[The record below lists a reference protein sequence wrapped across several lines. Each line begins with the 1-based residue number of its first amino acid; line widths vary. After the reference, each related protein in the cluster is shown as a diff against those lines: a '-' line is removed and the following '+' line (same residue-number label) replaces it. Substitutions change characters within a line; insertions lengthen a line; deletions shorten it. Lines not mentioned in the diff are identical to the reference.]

1 MDGADARLCRRD
13 PCGRASTNCSAVIRP
28 PTRIDQTLTIAVLA
42 LLLVGV
48 FFVLQPFLTAIVWA
62 VILAATLWPLFVW
75 LRDRLNGRSSLAAF
89 LVVSLVALTVFA
101 PFVIVGA
108 TIAENADRVAGWVRM
123 LAEEGP
129 PEPPVWVGQL
139 PYIGERAAE
148 YWGGFAHDT
157 SKVIDE
163 LRKIAEPARKV
174 AVSGGATVLGAL
186 LQLALSI
193 VIAFFLFQDGEALA
207 GRLRG
212 AAGRIAGERGQ
223 RLATVA
229 AATVRGVVLGI
240 LGTALVQ
247 GVLAAIG
254 FAIAGIKAAPLLG
267 FVTFFLSPV
276 PIGPPLVW
284 IPAGLWL
291 LKQGSTGMGIF
302 VLGWGALVV
311 STVDNVIKPLII
323 SRGSDLPFVLV
334 LMGVLGGAVAFG
346 FIGVFLGPVLLAVA
360 YALLK
365 EWAISAPVQEP
376 AEASP
381 SSDGPPGPG

>member
-1 MDGADARLCRRD
+1 
-13 PCGRASTNCSAVIRP
+13 VIRP

-62 VILAATLWPLFVW
+62 VILTATLWPLFVW
-75 LRDRLNGRSSLAAF
+75 LRNRLNGRGSLAAF
-89 LVVSLVALTVFA
+89 LVVLLVALTVLA

-108 TIAENADRVAGWVRM
+108 TIAENADRVADWVRM

-129 PEPPVWVGQL
+129 PEPPAWVGQL

-157 SKVIDE
+157 SKMFDE
-163 LRKIAEPARKV
+163 LRKVAEPARKV
-174 AVSGGATVLGAL
+174 AVSGGATVLGAV

-193 VIAFFLFQDGEALA
+193 VIAFFLFKDGEALA
-207 GRLRG
+207 GRFRG
-212 AAGRIAGERGQ
+212 AVGRIAGERGQ

-229 AATVRGVVLGI
+229 GATVRGVVLGI
-240 LGTALVQ
+240 LGTGLAQ

-267 FVTFFLSPV
+267 FVTFFLSAI
-276 PIGPPLVW
+276 PIGPPLIW
-284 IPAGLWL
+284 IPVGLWL
-291 LKQGSTGMGIF
+291 LKQGSLGMGLF
-302 VLGWGALVV
+302 VLAWGALVV
-311 STVDNVIKPLII
+311 STIDNVIKPLII
-323 SRGSDLPFVLV
+323 SRDSDLPFILV
-334 LMGVLGGAVAFG
+334 LLGVLGGAIAFG
-346 FIGVFLGPVLLAVA
+346 LIGVFLGPVLLAVA

-365 EWAISAPVQEP
+365 EWAVSAPP
-376 AEASP
+376 AASAEAP
-381 SSDGPPGPG
+381 PPTAGDPGPGEGHGSPNKSSQPADDRAGRS

>member
-1 MDGADARLCRRD
+1 
-13 PCGRASTNCSAVIRP
+13 VIRP
-28 PTRIDQTLTIAVLA
+28 PTRIDQTLTIVVLA

-62 VILAATLWPLFVW
+62 VILAATLWPLFAW
-75 LRDRLNGRSSLAAF
+75 LRDRLSGRSSLAAF

-108 TIAENADRVAGWVRM
+108 TIAENADRVADWVRM

-129 PEPPVWVGQL
+129 PGPPAWVGEL

-157 SKVIDE
+157 TKMIEE

-174 AVSGGATVLGAL
+174 AVSGGATVLGGL

-193 VIAFFLFQDGEALA
+193 VIAFFLFQDGEVLA
-207 GRLRG
+207 SRLRG
-212 AAGRIAGERGQ
+212 AAGRIAGERGH
-223 RLATVA
+223 RLASVA

-240 LGTALVQ
+240 LGTALAQ

-291 LKQGSTGMGIF
+291 LNQGSMGMGIF
-302 VLGWGALVV
+302 VLAWGALVV
-311 STVDNVIKPLII
+311 STIDNVLKPLII
-323 SRGSDLPFVLV
+323 SRGSDLPFIVV

-346 FIGVFLGPVLLAVA
+346 FIGVFLGPVLLALA

-365 EWAISAPVQEP
+365 EWAVSAPAPAP
-376 AEASP
+376 AEEPPASTG
-381 SSDGPPGPG
+381 DPGPG